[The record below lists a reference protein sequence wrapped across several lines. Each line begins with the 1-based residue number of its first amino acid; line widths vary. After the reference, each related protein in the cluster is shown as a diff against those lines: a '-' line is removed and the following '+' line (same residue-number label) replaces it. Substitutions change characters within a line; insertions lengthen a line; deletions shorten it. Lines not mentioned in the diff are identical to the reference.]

1 MMYLEVHAEIVLVF
15 LVDIILVKQG
25 SNMGQEVFLQLW
37 NEVLALNQRK
47 IV

>member
-1 MMYLEVHAEIVLVF
+1 MRKIVLVF
-15 LVDIILVKQG
+15 LVDIILVKQN
-25 SNMGQEVFLQLW
+25 SNAGQEMFLQLW